1 MKHLTHII
9 LLSVV
14 LSLFGCSD
22 RRATSVLNHAD
33 SLLSTHPDTVL
44 VMLDSLRA
52 ERSSDM
58 SRRQKMRLE
67 LLRADAQNKAFVNF
81 TTDSVMREVTAYY
94 DAHGTAQE
102 RMRAHYLLGC
112 TYRDMGDAPR
122 ALECYHDAIDKADTT
137 SADCDYKL
145 LSRVYGQMAGLY
157 RRQNMLTQSI
167 EHLDKMQV
175 YSLLSGNTISFIIT
189 QDQIG
194 SIYGL
199 MNNYDSLL
207 AIKNRVVQLYKSRGL
222 YTHAAISLGTTIYAY
237 LANKDYLQAKRMMD
251 IYETKSGHFHT
262 NGDIAKGKEI
272 YYYTKGTYYLD
283 IQKYDSAE
291 FFFRKLLNNANTFN
305 DRISAS
311 QGLCKL
317 YTELNN
323 NDSVAKFAQN
333 SYIFNDSAYLVNS
346 AEEINRV
353 NALYDYNVNKHKA
366 LVKEREAERYRNMII
381 IGGILSLVII
391 SAIIYVVIRN
401 KRRAQDEFTA
411 LNTRYFETLGKYNQS
426 VKDLDLLHR
435 DVSKYKLEKGKEI
448 DRLHQVLSSYG
459 NKDIV
464 SRTWNADRFL
474 QSCDISMRL
483 HSLAS
488 KGKCAS
494 SVDFA
499 SLTELVSQ
507 HLPSFYQHISSPS
520 YGLSER
526 EVVICVLVR
535 LQFLPSE
542 ISVLFDCSKQIVSNI
557 RTSINRKL
565 FNQEGTK
572 SLNSNIKSL

>member
-94 DAHGTAQE
+94 DTYGTAQE

-157 RRQNMLTQSI
+157 SKQYLPDEEIKMLLNYS
-167 EHLDKMQV
+167 K
-175 YSLLSGNTISFIIT
+175 YSLKANDTLNYIRGMEFMVRPYFDLEDTATIIKIT
-189 QDQIG
+189 QEC
-194 SIYGL
+194 
-199 MNNYDSLL
+199 SLL
-207 AIKNRVVQLYKSRGL
+207 YKRYGYVKASASVYPTLIYLYLKQHKYIEARYLMDVFETESGLFDSNNNIASGREHYYYSKGL
-222 YTHAAISLGTTIYAY
+222 YYYGV
-237 LANKDYLQAKRMMD
+237 NKL
-251 IYETKSGHFHT
+251 
-262 NGDIAKGKEI
+262 
-272 YYYTKGTYYLD
+272 
-283 IQKYDSAE
+283 DSADYY
-291 FFFRKLLNNANTFN
+291 FRKLENYGYLHDSYKGLAMVYVSKGITDSIIKYSDLYVEAAETHFSNLQIK
-305 DRISAS
+305 DVKKIS
-311 QGLCKL
+311 
-317 YTELNN
+317 
-323 NDSVAKFAQN
+323 
-333 SYIFNDSAYLVNS
+333 
-346 AEEINRV
+346 
-353 NALYDYNVNKHKA
+353 ALYDYNVNKHKA

-474 QSCDISMRL
+474 QSCDISMHL